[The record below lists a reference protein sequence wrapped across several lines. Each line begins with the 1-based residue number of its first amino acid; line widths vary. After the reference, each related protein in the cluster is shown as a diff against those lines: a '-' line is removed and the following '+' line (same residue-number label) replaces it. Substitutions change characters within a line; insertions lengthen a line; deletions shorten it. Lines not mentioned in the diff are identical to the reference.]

1 MISRQG
7 FKDPSTGHR
16 VCSKHFIGGR
26 KTYLNNVPT
35 IVPKTENSKQKKERS
50 TVKARNRSSEPYAC
64 DETLKF
70 DDTPVLLKQSEA
82 LPDDSVDLENTTNT
96 ANPEYLKILEILRK
110 VPKLENEC
118 PNKNKEPNEKDVP
131 QTDGKQRCSLLID
144 DMKHNAKAFR
154 FYTGFSDYETF
165 RILFDSFGPVV
176 NNLLY
181 HGSRSNPSKC
191 FSPEY
196 KKRGPKRCFS
206 AEQEL
211 FLVLV
216 RLRLGLLEQDIA
228 FRAGISTSHFSR
240 IWITWLDF
248 LHSKVRS
255 YPIWPSKAT
264 ITKTMPSC
272 FKKTYPTTRVII
284 DCTEL
289 YIEKPNSVRSQAA
302 TYSNYKH
309 YNTAK
314 GLVGITPAGA
324 VSFVSDLFTGR
335 TSDKEATSECGIYAF
350 LENGDSLMAD
360 KGFNIKDDLPKNVS
374 LNIPPFM
381 RGKDHLSV
389 EEETETRQIA
399 SVRIHVERAIS
410 RIKTFRI
417 IKSVFPITMA
427 RELNQIWVICSYLTN
442 FLPPLIVETDD

>member
-1 MISRQG
+1 M
-7 FKDPSTGHR
+7 
-16 VCSKHFIGGR
+16 
-26 KTYLNNVPT
+26 
-35 IVPKTENSKQKKERS
+35 
-50 TVKARNRSSEPYAC
+50 KARNRSSEPYAC

-82 LPDDSVDLENTTNT
+82 LPDDSVDLENTTKT
-96 ANPEYLKILEILRK
+96 ANPEYLKILEILRN

-118 PNKNKEPNEKDVP
+118 PNINKEPNEKDVP

-181 HGSRSNPSKC
+181 HGSRSKPSNF

-240 IWITWLDF
+240 I
-248 LHSKVRS
+248 
-255 YPIWPSKAT
+255 
-264 ITKTMPSC
+264 
-272 FKKTYPTTRVII
+272 
-284 DCTEL
+284 
-289 YIEKPNSVRSQAA
+289 
-302 TYSNYKH
+302 
-309 YNTAK
+309 
-314 GLVGITPAGA
+314 
-324 VSFVSDLFTGR
+324 
-335 TSDKEATSECGIYAF
+335 
-350 LENGDSLMAD
+350 
-360 KGFNIKDDLPKNVS
+360 
-374 LNIPPFM
+374 
-381 RGKDHLSV
+381 
-389 EEETETRQIA
+389 
-399 SVRIHVERAIS
+399 
-410 RIKTFRI
+410 
-417 IKSVFPITMA
+417 
-427 RELNQIWVICSYLTN
+427 
-442 FLPPLIVETDD
+442 